1 MIKNLLT
8 LCFSLVVLSCYA
20 QKDVKLVLLEPKP
33 GDTLFNL
40 KPMRVKVRVFN
51 LGNEAIPLDDT
62 LKITYYLNNQKV
74 ITGPGKFYHAEQPLS
89 QPLNGGDSAE
99 FQLTDLNVYKNPNF
113 AFETFCVDVNVKNE
127 PLDNWWNNKGCVTLF
142 SRWKTGLNEQQTN
155 TAKLYPNPA
164 KDVLFLEGLNEVTQV
179 EVFDGLGKL
188 VHSGISNSTNYSLQ
202 VKDWPKGLYLVHI
215 PTSTHKQ
222 VIKFWVE

>member
-8 LCFSLVVLSCYA
+8 LCFSLIVLVSYA

-40 KPMRVKVRVFN
+40 KALRVKVRVFN
-51 LGNEAIPLDDT
+51 LGNEVIPIDDT

-99 FQLTDLNVYKNPNF
+99 FVLTDLNVYKNPNF
-113 AFETFCVDVNVKNE
+113 AFETFCVDVNVKDE
-127 PLDNWWNNKGCVTLF
+127 PLDSLSHRNSS
-142 SRWKTGLNEQQTN
+142 SRQ
-155 TAKLYPNPA
+155 PSSDCPIRR
-164 KDVLFLEGLNEVTQV
+164 V
-179 EVFDGLGKL
+179 
-188 VHSGISNSTNYSLQ
+188 SS
-202 VKDWPKGLYLVHI
+202 P
-215 PTSTHKQ
+215 
-222 VIKFWVE
+222 